1 MKKILL
7 YISVSLVVISCGR
20 PSKQTV
26 EKNPFI
32 TDLMLKTTP
41 VKDQGH
47 SQLCWAYAMLAT
59 IESEHLM
66 MGDSVNISAAYT
78 ARMMMTCLAVASVRP
93 R

>member
-7 YISVSLVVISCGR
+7 YISVSLALISCGR

-32 TDLMLKTTP
+32 TDVMLKTTP
-41 VKDQGH
+41 IKNQGH

-59 IESEHLM
+59 IETNHLM
-66 MGDSVNISAAYT
+66 TGDSVNLHADYI
-78 ARMMMTCLAVASVRP
+78 ARIILTDA
-93 R
+93 